1 MKKTIVILYTKG
13 MYDTVAADI
22 CNYMTKRYADCD
34 VVAIDEDKYSNL
46 CSAQFVRNT
55 YIFTARNMAWLNR
68 VAVLIREKFLPK
80 KINKTVKPYERE
92 LKEENPTRNYR
103 QKFHKVDNIFMRF
116 NPEVVICLSPKGHNK
131 AILAKQRLAMT
142 DVKVYAL
149 ITDFSLNKAYIN
161 YQSDGYFVQND
172 AIKQALIAN
181 KVDEEKISVCGTIID
196 EERLVDVPLEEA
208 RANLKIEND
217 LPTVTIS
224 GGRYGVSY
232 VKDTFDTLAPYTDRL
247 NLIVLTGGSSSIE
260 KFVLTYCKAKDYNKN
275 IFVVR
280 EVKDMNA
287 IYAVTDVMVCSP
299 TTVTMYEIF
308 AKNIP
313 CVLIRSLNNNE
324 KGNHAFLAE
333 EQLAMRGGKDEQL
346 ATAVLGF
353 INNNNIK
360 QEYLYN
366 QRKFFDAGA
375 IENFAKA
382 VYKESCT
389 IFKAREDARAESATA
404 EEVKEA
410 EPSQEKTEAE
420 KPATKKI
427 AKKE

>member
-1 MKKTIVILYTKG
+1 MKKTVVILYTKG
-13 MYDTVAADI
+13 MYDTVATDI
-22 CNYMTKRYADCD
+22 CNYMTKHYPDCD
-34 VVAIDEDKYSNL
+34 VVAIDEDRYSNL
-46 CSAQFVRNT
+46 YSAKFVRNT

-68 VAVLIREKFLPK
+68 VAVLVREKFLPK
-80 KINKTVKPYERE
+80 KIDKTVKPYERE

-131 AILAKQRLAMT
+131 AILAKQRLAMN

-149 ITDFSLNKAYIN
+149 LTDFSLNKAYIN
-161 YQSDGYFVQND
+161 YQSDGYFVQNEL
-172 AIKQALIAN
+172 IKQALIAN
-181 KVDEEKISVCGTIID
+181 KVDEQKITVCGTIID
-196 EERLVDVPLEEA
+196 EERLRDVPVEEA
-208 RANLKIEND
+208 RETLKIDND

-232 VKDTFDTLAPYTDRL
+232 VKDAFDTLAPYTDRL
-247 NLIVLTGGSSSIE
+247 NLVVLTGGSSSIE
-260 KFVLTYCKAKDYNKN
+260 KFVLTYCKAKNYNKN
-275 IFVVR
+275 IFVVKDVR
-280 EVKDMNA
+280 DMNT

-299 TTVTMYEIF
+299 TTVTMYEVF

-346 ATAVLGF
+346 ATAVLSF
-353 INNNNIK
+353 INNNNVK

-366 QRKFFDAGA
+366 QRKFFDIGA
-375 IENFAKA
+375 IGGFAKA
-382 VYKESCT
+382 VYKESCQ
-389 IFKAREDARAESATA
+389 INKARKESESESKEK
-404 EEVKEA
+404 EESSDKQNTEENKA
-410 EPSQEKTEAE
+410 EKT
-420 KPATKKI
+420 
-427 AKKE
+427 AKKK

>member
-22 CNYMTKRYADCD
+22 CNYMTKRYSDCD
-34 VVAIDEDKYSNL
+34 VVAIDEDRYSNL

-68 VAVLIREKFLPK
+68 FAVLIREKFLPK
-80 KINKTVKPYERE
+80 KIDKTVKPYERE

-131 AILAKQRLAMT
+131 AILAKQRLAMN

-161 YQSDGYFVQND
+161 YQSDGYFVQNEV
-172 AIKQALIAN
+172 IKQALIAN
-181 KVDEEKISVCGTIID
+181 KVDEEKIAVCGTIID
-196 EERLVDVPLEEA
+196 EERLVEVPREEA
-208 RANLKIEND
+208 RATLKIEND

-247 NLIVLTGGSSSIE
+247 NLIVLTGGSASIE
-260 KFVLTYCKAKDYNKN
+260 KFVLTYCEAKNYNKN

-280 EVKDMNA
+280 EVRDMNA

-324 KGNHAFLAE
+324 KGNLSFLAE

-353 INNNNIK
+353 INNNNLK

-375 IENFAKA
+375 IEGFAET
-382 VYKESCT
+382 VYKESVA
-389 IFKAREDARAESATA
+389 IFKAREDTKAESAAAA
-404 EEVKEA
+404 EAGGEVKDDDGE
-410 EPSQEKTEAE
+410 SDLTV
-420 KPATKKI
+420 
-427 AKKE
+427 AKKGYKKE

>member
-13 MYDTVAADI
+13 MYDTVAGDI
-22 CNYMTKRYADCD
+22 CNYMTKRYPDCD
-34 VVAIDEDKYSNL
+34 VVAVDEDKYSNL
-46 CSAQFVRNT
+46 GSAQFVRGT

-68 VAVLIREKFLPK
+68 FAVLIREKFLPK

-92 LKEENPTRNYR
+92 LKEENPTRNFR

-116 NPEVVICLSPKGHNK
+116 NPEIVICLSPKGHNK
-131 AILAKQRLAMT
+131 AILAKQRLAMN

-161 YQSDGYFVQND
+161 YQSDGYFVQNEV
-172 AIKQALIAN
+172 IKQALIAN
-181 KVDEEKISVCGTIID
+181 KVDEQKISVCGTILD
-196 EERLVDVPLEEA
+196 EERLVDVPGDRAREE
-208 RANLKIEND
+208 LKIDND

-232 VKDTFDTLAPYTDRL
+232 VKDAFATLAPYTDRL
-247 NLIVLTGGSSSIE
+247 NLIVLTGGSESIE
-260 KFVLTYCKAKDYNKN
+260 KFVMTYCKAKNYNKN
-275 IFVVR
+275 IFVVKK
-280 EVKDMNA
+280 VKDMNA

-299 TTVTMYEIF
+299 TTVTMYEVF

-324 KGNHAFLAE
+324 KGNHTFLAE

-375 IENFAKA
+375 IEGFAKA
-382 VYKESCT
+382 VYKESCR
-389 IFKAREDARAESATA
+389 INKNREEAASAKAAEESADKN
-404 EEVKEA
+404 E
-410 EPSQEKTEAE
+410 
-420 KPATKKI
+420 
-427 AKKE
+427 KKEDKTAVSKKE